1 MVMTTYYVGPGGNDG
16 NDGLS
21 WANRFLTL
29 NGAEDEPVA
38 AGDTVYVGPGVYRE
52 TLILD
57 VNGSSGQPITYIGD
71 VTGANTDGVGGVVRI
86 TGSNNDQSGT
96 RQYGIDDGG
105 GARTYRTFRGF
116 AFDFVTSALIDCA
129 STGSNDGWIIED
141 CYFGDLHAC
150 TGNGIIF
157 RPNASD
163 LITIRRCFFDSC
175 GDGIRFLSASEVSL
189 DASSVIE
196 NCIFPSG
203 AGSNNAAISFSNV
216 VNVTVKNCIIIGH
229 YYGIETVSA
238 TTGTI
243 NVNNSWFRNCLIA
256 LAAAATGDLVEDYNS
271 IPSNNSTPRSSVST
285 GSNSNAY
292 LALAEMPQLFD
303 GLIFPWNILAP
314 SKWSQIARIAGTG
327 ESADDLYGITR
338 PTTSAKKSWGAVQY
352 QPGTRETTT
361 TRGSS
366 TASIT
371 FDDAGAHQIFVP
383 VTAVST
389 TIEVYTYFETNHT
402 GTKPQMII
410 KEPGQSDRTT
420 TDTGSADTWNQLT
433 DTFTPQS
440 TSDYVVVELRS
451 NNTATSGSYAVYFDD
466 LSVS

>member
-1 MVMTTYYVGPGGNDG
+1 MTTRYVGPGGSDG
-16 NDGLS
+16 SDGLS
-21 WANRFLTL
+21 WANRKLTL
-29 NGAEDEPVA
+29 TGVEDTPVA
-38 AGDTVYVGPGVYRE
+38 ANDTVYVGPGVYRE
-52 TLILD
+52 TLTVD
-57 VNGSSGQPITYIGD
+57 VSGSSGNPITYIGD
-71 VTGANTDGVGGVVRI
+71 VTGENTDGVGGIVRV
-86 TGSNNDQSGT
+86 TGSNDDQTATRTYCVTGT
-96 RQYGIDDGG
+96 SKD
-105 GARTYRTFRGF
+105 YRTFRGF
-116 AFDFVTSALIDCA
+116 AFDMATVYQIYAVTSC
-129 STGSNDGWIIED
+129 DGWIIED
-141 CYFGDLHAC
+141 CYFGGVIDDADNAVRLDC
-150 TGNGIIF
+150 T
-157 RPNASD
+157 ASD
-163 LITIRRCFFDSC
+163 LFTVRRCVVTPPAYGVRLF
-175 GDGIRFLSASEVSL
+175 SASELSVDS
-189 DASSVIE
+189 SSVIE
-196 NCIFPSG
+196 NCVFLGG
-203 AGSNNAAISFSNV
+203 AGANGIGIESTGAPVGFKI
-216 VNVTVKNCIIIGH
+216 KNCLILSCS
-229 YYGIETVSA
+229 YGVHLATA
-238 TTGTI
+238 TTGTFD
-243 NVNNSWFRNCLIA
+243 VNNCAFDNNQQA
-256 LAAAATGDLVEDYNS
+256 LRAQATGDIVEDYNAV
-271 IPSNNSTPRSSVST
+271 PGSNQTPRSNVAT

-292 LALAEMPQLFD
+292 PILSEMPQLLD
-303 GLIFPWNILAP
+303 GSQFPWNMFAP

-327 ESADDLYGITR
+327 ESTDDLYGVTR

-366 TASIT
+366 TASIA
-371 FDDAGAHQIFVP
+371 FADAGAHQIFVP